1 MYHANLGG
9 ITWSVCGELKSN
21 PIFGFR
27 IPMFPIHYV
36 TLGSYH
42 KQKAQLSQRGRA
54 MVRVIEYFAKSLKVL
69 LRLLVHNFY
78 TEVQCTAENSSL
90 LSWFVYCESGVTDVF
105 WNQFVQITGTWSWHA
120 RNRQSINQSTN
131 QSINQSNFPNLLTK
145 HRKRHE
151 MHKRYQKV
159 KKIYKPI
166 ANWDNR
172 FVALTR

>member
-1 MYHANLGG
+1 MTLFQLCTNVSRQLGWYYV
-9 ITWSVCGELKSN
+9 IRMRELKSN

-90 LSWFVYCESGVTDVF
+90 LS
-105 WNQFVQITGTWSWHA
+105 
-120 RNRQSINQSTN
+120 
-131 QSINQSNFPNLLTK
+131 
-145 HRKRHE
+145 
-151 MHKRYQKV
+151 
-159 KKIYKPI
+159 
-166 ANWDNR
+166 
-172 FVALTR
+172 